1 MCLLGEEEEERSS
14 SGLLGSNRRSN
25 TAAGILYRIHLFPR
39 RSDPGLH
46 LTRSKR
52 TAIHSSP
59 EARSRGPEALVEMEC
74 GLSSALRRSSRYL
87 TRRHRHARLPRIKPE
102 VRSKTS
108 KIGFANSRCR
118 QYRWSFQDTEEQKRH
133 ETRPCQFFCDEW
145 VSDREHS
152 ARTVRT
158 YDVRSTAVYGTG
170 R

>member
-14 SGLLGSNRRSN
+14 SRLLGSDRRSN
-25 TAAGILYRIHLFPR
+25 TAAGILYRIPLFSR
-39 RSDPGLH
+39 RSDFRNN
-46 LTRSKR
+46 LTCSEC
-52 TAIHSSP
+52 TAVHSSL

-87 TRRHRHARLPRIKPE
+87 PRRHRHARLPRIKPE

-118 QYRWSFQDTEEQKRH
+118 QYRWSFQDAEKQKPH
-133 ETRPCQFFCDEW
+133 ETRPIQFFCDEW

-152 ARTVRT
+152 ARTIRA
-158 YDVRSTAVYGTG
+158 YDFRPTTVYGTG